1 MTPLGAPSIP
11 KYGSLVRPD
20 AQIATAIERGGTIR
34 IGPLV
39 GKDGARWLYN
49 PCRLGDPHRLRAGGR
64 IRKEPTSG
72 QGGYITPLGAFG
84 ARWLLGPI
92 PLTTNCRPEAPGGG
106 GLVGVLGPA
115 ESPPPYP
122 PPTSPPYLRPLPPPP
137 TSPPY
142 LPPLA
147 PPTPPLPPPNPP
159 LPPPLP
165 PPTSKVGGGGRLRAI
180 YDQRA
185 QEVGTNVH
193 LYGIRIPLSNP
204 DMRGLSSVSIMST
217 LTAQVKNA
225 LLVYINAIS
234 QQQAPLRHQPSD

>member
-1 MTPLGAPSIP
+1 MLHHPC
-11 KYGSLVRPD
+11 
-20 AQIATAIERGGTIR
+20 

-106 GLVGVLGPA
+106 GGGSWRPRTRGV
-115 ESPPPYP
+115 PP
-122 PPTSPPYLRPLPPPP
+122 PLPPPP
-137 TSPPY
+137 TF
-142 LPPLA
+142 
-147 PPTPPLPPPNPP
+147 PP

-165 PPTSKVGGGGRLRAI
+165 PPPTPPYPPLPPPYPPPTPPLPPPLPPPYLQGRGGRLRAI
-180 YDQRA
+180 Y
-185 QEVGTNVH
+185 
-193 LYGIRIPLSNP
+193 
-204 DMRGLSSVSIMST
+204 
-217 LTAQVKNA
+217 
-225 LLVYINAIS
+225 
-234 QQQAPLRHQPSD
+234 AP

>member
-1 MTPLGAPSIP
+1 MLHHPCILGGPQQREQNQKSKPTPGVTMTPLGAPSIP

-20 AQIATAIERGGTIR
+20 AQIATAIERGGRIR

-106 GLVGVLGPA
+106 GGSWRPRTRGVAPPY
-115 ESPPPYP
+115 PPPYLPPPYLP
-122 PPTSPPYLRPLPPPP
+122 PPTSPPY
-137 TSPPY
+137 
-142 LPPLA
+142 
-147 PPTPPLPPPNPP
+147 
-159 LPPPLP
+159 P
-165 PPTSKVGGGGRLRAI
+165 PPTSKVGGGDFVRYMRKAAIMALWAEPWTPLGRVICQAFI
-180 YDQRA
+180 A
-185 QEVGTNVH
+185 
-193 LYGIRIPLSNP
+193 
-204 DMRGLSSVSIMST
+204 RGHETS
-217 LTAQVKNA
+217 
-225 LLVYINAIS
+225 
-234 QQQAPLRHQPSD
+234 APA

>member
-1 MTPLGAPSIP
+1 MTPLGAPIIP

-20 AQIATAIERGGTIR
+20 AQIATAIERGGRIR
-34 IGPLV
+34 ISPLV

-106 GLVGVLGPA
+106 GGSWRPRTRGVAPPL
-115 ESPPPYP
+115 PPPLPP
-122 PPTSPPYLRPLPPPP
+122 PPTFPPLPSPPYLPPLPPPP

-142 LPPLA
+142 P
-147 PPTPPLPPPNPP
+147 PPT
-159 LPPPLP
+159 P
-165 PPTSKVGGGGRLRAI
+165 PPTSKVGGGDFVRYMFHNI
-180 YDQRA
+180 KKM
-185 QEVGTNVH
+185 
-193 LYGIRIPLSNP
+193 SF
-204 DMRGLSSVSIMST
+204 LSSTTARMEKVDTTATPSHNHLINPHMKNSIGTKSF
-217 LTAQVKNA
+217 QCE
-225 LLVYINAIS
+225 
-234 QQQAPLRHQPSD
+234 